1 MSGNIL
7 VIGGIGQVGYEL
19 ARAGWPAGLAVQF
32 VERDRLDLGQ
42 PADVK
47 AAIAAM
53 RPRLVINAGAYTAV
67 DQAETERDAAFA
79 INRDGPAALAE
90 ACREIGAALIH
101 FSTDYVFGGAKPGP
115 YTEADPVCPLSVYGA
130 SKAEGDAAIAERLD
144 RHVILRTSWVYSAV
158 GHNFVKT
165 MLRLG
170 AERDELRIVDD
181 QHGAP
186 TAAAELAR
194 AAIHIA
200 AALDAGRDDGFGV
213 FNFTAAGETTWYGFA
228 RAIFAGAA
236 ERGAK
241 VPSRVRAI
249 ATEEYPLPAARP
261 RNSRLDCARI
271 ACVYGLVARPW
282 QDSLDDCLDELLG
295 PALALRT
302 AQGGCMMPGATR

>member
-1 MSGNIL
+1 MTSNVL
-7 VIGGIGQVGYEL
+7 VIGGIGQIGHEL
-19 ARAGWPAGLAVQF
+19 ARARWPAGLATQF
-32 VERDRLDLGQ
+32 VERDRLDLSH
-42 PADVK
+42 PAAVK
-47 AAIAAM
+47 SAVIAM

-67 DQAETERDAAFA
+67 DQAETERDTAFA

-101 FSTDYVFGGAKPGP
+101 FSTDYVFDGAKPGA

-130 SKAEGDAAIAERLD
+130 SKAAGDAAIADRLD

-170 AERDELRIVDD
+170 SERDELRIVDD

-200 AALDAGRDDGFGV
+200 AALDAGKDDGFGV
-213 FNFTAAGETTWYGFA
+213 FNFTGAGETTWCGFA
-228 RAIFAGAA
+228 REIFAQAA

-241 VPSRVRAI
+241 VPLRVRAI
-249 ATEEYPLPAARP
+249 ATEDYPLPAARP

-271 ACVYGLVARPW
+271 ARVYGLVAKPW
-282 QDSLDDCLDELLG
+282 QDALPACLDELLG

-302 AQGGCMMPGATR
+302 AQGAAQ